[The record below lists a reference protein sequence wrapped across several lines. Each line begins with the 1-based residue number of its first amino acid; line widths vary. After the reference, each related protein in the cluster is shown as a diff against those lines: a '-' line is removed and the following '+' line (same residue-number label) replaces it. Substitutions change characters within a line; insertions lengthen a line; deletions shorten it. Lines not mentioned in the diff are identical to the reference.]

1 MCELCTAS
9 FSNTLADDDLLKLI
23 VRSPIKLQTLED
35 EYIRRVFRF
44 CGNSPMKA
52 AVVLGIGKTSIY
64 RHLNRLGI
72 CLPRWGGPTPVA
84 LSNRSAL

>member
-1 MCELCTAS
+1 MCELCTANY
-9 FSNTLADDDLLKLI
+9 SNTFADDDLSI
-23 VRSPIKLQTLED
+23 FIGRSPIKLQMLED
-35 EYIRRVFRF
+35 EYIKRVLKL
-44 CGNSPMKA
+44 CGNSPLKA

-84 LSNRSAL
+84 LSNPSAL